1 MAVDQYAI
9 TTLAAL
15 KSYLGISA
23 VTDDAVLES
32 AIDRATYAIE
42 SYLDR
47 YVVQRRIY
55 EWTTANGAGALVL
68 RHPPVGHV
76 HYVAF
81 GSQACMYVRSTVA
94 TDISATVTI
103 SENRMTLVRVQSDG
117 TETVTQKQF
126 AIHKTTNALATQISA
141 TTGFAATLAVNTT
154 AQRMN
159 RIVGRDLVNA
169 PLTVTFADQA
179 QLDTTADL
187 HRGILYYGRNG
198 YDPDDGGGRWP
209 APPISV
215 FVDYDGGYE
224 TVPPDIVHA
233 CQLIAAR
240 IYNGRK
246 RDTGV
251 QSESFGDYSYTL
263 GSGAEMDAE
272 ALRLLSPFK
281 RIR

>member
-15 KSYLGISA
+15 KSYLGISTS
-23 VTDDAVLES
+23 TDDAVLES
-32 AIDRATYAIE
+32 AIDRASYAIE

-47 YVVQRRIY
+47 YVVQRPIY
-55 EWTTANGAGALVL
+55 EWANANGSNALVL
-68 RHPPVGHV
+68 RHSPVGHV

-103 SENRMTLVRVQSDG
+103 AELRLTLTRVQADG
-117 TETVTQKQF
+117 TETATQIQF
-126 AIHKTTNALATQISA
+126 ANHKTTTSIVAQINA
-141 TTGFAATLAVNTT
+141 TTGFGATLGVNTT

-159 RIVGRDLVNA
+159 RIAGRDLVNA

-179 QLDTTADL
+179 QLDTTVDND
-187 HRGILYYGRNG
+187 RGILYFGRNG
-198 YDPDDGGGRWP
+198 YDPDDGGSRWP
-209 APPISV
+209 NAPISV
-215 FVDYDGGYE
+215 FCHYDGGYE